1 MEFNETD
8 QERLSFIIA
17 FQQLLDQRLQGETTE
32 IREIKQ
38 ISEHFKWRIRSI
50 VESMHKQDM
59 FNDDLSLEAFCQAA
73 IDLPLKRFVEQKEK
87 PWLKDKLTIALMG
100 RMKTGKTSAMNCYFD
115 ENFPTST
122 EEATALATY
131 LYYGNNPQ
139 QESKLVDKE
148 GGIQHLAN
156 EDVQLFSFET
166 SFNFPFARMFSY
178 IAKES
183 SHEALNDKT
192 FIDTP
197 GLFAANNEHSYSTY
211 QVIDNCDVIFWFVNC
226 KRSISETELNFIK
239 EHLPNKPIYFIFTFV
254 DALGMDEQKATIAIN
269 VIKDRIAEAEIDA
282 RGFLTFGKQEPA
294 KNKFKSELKPIINAL
309 SNEYEVS
316 NPILEL
322 VSILSNLR
330 DLVLEYQ
337 KAYTNQKNELEKKKD
352 EILNTA
358 QQANNTLS
366 SSFSSVAR
374 KADSMIDTFNNRC
387 ANAMF
392 CGGAASALSSDMNQ
406 VMNSFRAVAEA
417 CDEINYDKMVEYGI
431 ICGEILTI
439 DDMLEKSELTKNELN
454 ELLSNLIDE

>member
-8 QERLSFIIA
+8 KERLSFIKA
-17 FQQLLDQRLQGETTE
+17 FQQLLDRRLQNETTE

-38 ISEHFKWRIRSI
+38 ISEHLKWRIRSI

-59 FNDDLSLEAFCQAA
+59 FNDDLSLEAFCHAC
-73 IDLPLKRFVEQKEK
+73 IDLPLMRFVEQKEK

-131 LYYGNNPQ
+131 LYHGDNPR

-148 GGIQHLAN
+148 GGVQHLAN

-183 SHEALNDKT
+183 SHEALSDNT

-197 GLFAANNEHSYSTY
+197 GLFSSNEEHSYSTY

-226 KRSISETELNFIK
+226 RQSISEIELNFIK

-254 DALGMDEQKATIAIN
+254 DARGMNEQKEKIAIN
-269 VIKDRIAEAEIDA
+269 VIKEKITEAEIEA
-282 RGFLTFGKQEPA
+282 KGYLTFGKQETTQS
-294 KNKFKSELKPIINAL
+294 KFKHELNSIVNIL
-309 SNEYEVS
+309 SSEYEVS
-316 NPILEL
+316 NPILEIIG
-322 VSILSNLR
+322 VLSGLG
-330 DLVLEYQ
+330 DLVIEYQ
-337 KAYTNQKNELEKKKD
+337 KAYTNQKNELEKQKD
-352 EILNTA
+352 EILNAA
-358 QQANNTLS
+358 QQANSTLS
-366 SSFSSVAR
+366 SSFNSVAR

-392 CGGAASALSSDMNQ
+392 CGGAASVLSSDMNQ
-406 VMNSFRAVAEA
+406 VMNGFRAVAAA

-431 ICGEILTI
+431 IFGNILTI
-439 DDMLEKSELTKNELN
+439 DDMLEKSEITKNELN
-454 ELLSNLIDE
+454 ELLSNFIDE